1 MDRRKPPER
10 VHPRIKVPICV
21 PDLPNKK
28 EERGLP
34 RDTGLPNTECM
45 DRSRYIAIT
54 THCPI
59 NREAPRKN
67 PVYQIQ
73 YQVGIPQYP
82 NKRRRPTQRSV
93 QNAIGTIRTDGNE
106 FWTKERSRYFPKN
119 DEQTTPTN

>member
-10 VHPRIKVPICV
+10 VHPQIKVPIRI

-34 RDTGLPNTECM
+34 RNTGLPNTERV
-45 DRSRYIAIT
+45 DHSRYVAAT
-54 THCPI
+54 TYRPI

-67 PVYQIQ
+67 PVYQIR

-82 NKRRRPTQRSV
+82 NKRRRPTQRSF
-93 QNAIGTIRTDGNE
+93 QNTIGAIRTDGNE
-106 FWTKERSRYFPKN
+106 FWTKEHS
-119 DEQTTPTN
+119 